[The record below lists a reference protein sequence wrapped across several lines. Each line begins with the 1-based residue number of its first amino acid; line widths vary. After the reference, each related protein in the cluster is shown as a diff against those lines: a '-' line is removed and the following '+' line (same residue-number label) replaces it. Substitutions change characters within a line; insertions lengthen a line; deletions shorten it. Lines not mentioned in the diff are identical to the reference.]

1 VRKLNSGWLAGVAVL
16 AAIAYAL
23 SLLRLRFSFP
33 LLPFLSFDF
42 AEIPDVLAYLLF
54 GFYGGLLATVA
65 HWVALNLGLP
75 FHALVGPTMKLL
87 AVLTTILGLEAAVR
101 LGRGSLLINGLAFS
115 LMFRTL
121 IMAAATFVLYYYLFP
136 STYLPFSQK
145 VLGSIGITV
154 EGDLTLATVM
164 VVFTSVFNILHVFL
178 TVLPA
183 YAIYRR
189 VLKVFP
195 QFQALKTPARVVES

>member
-1 VRKLNSGWLAGVAVL
+1 LC
-16 AAIAYAL
+16 
-23 SLLRLRFSFP
+23 
-33 LLPFLSFDF
+33 
-42 AEIPDVLAYLLF
+42 
-54 GFYGGLLATVA
+54 
-65 HWVALNLGLP
+65 
-75 FHALVGPTMKLL
+75 
-87 AVLTTILGLEAAVR
+87 
-101 LGRGSLLINGLAFS
+101 
-115 LMFRTL
+115 
-121 IMAAATFVLYYYLFP
+121 LYYYLFP

-195 QFQALKTPARVVES
+195 QFQGLKTPARVVES